1 MMIFSPIAECG
12 KGSWGGGE
20 DKEKTLLL
28 GSRQRNPIFLS
39 ANDDDPQT
47 HSSVRQMGSRQALN
61 NNKKKTTFI
70 LDQVGSK
77 WDEATGVYIKFL

>member
-12 KGSWGGGE
+12 KGSWGREG
-20 DKEKTLLL
+20 
-28 GSRQRNPIFLS
+28 QREASSAWKQTKKPHFLS

-61 NNKKKTTFI
+61 NSNKRRLYWIK
-70 LDQVGSK
+70 L
-77 WDEATGVYIKFL
+77 EANGTRLREYI